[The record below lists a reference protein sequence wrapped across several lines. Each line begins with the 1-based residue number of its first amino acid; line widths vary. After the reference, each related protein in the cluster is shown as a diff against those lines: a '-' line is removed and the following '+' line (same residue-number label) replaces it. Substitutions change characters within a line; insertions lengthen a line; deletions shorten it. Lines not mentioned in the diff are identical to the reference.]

1 MTLTLIHLFRRL
13 RTITEVQIFGAAV
26 LFALLIGCGVP
37 PGVEQSAFLERGL
50 PNPRIIEALVTLPSD
65 TGDQVVAID
74 LEHAQNSDRFSGD
87 YQLGDGTSSA
97 FFVDEASSFSYRYIG
112 DTEQGVS
119 VLNVSQGG
127 GRSGGT
133 MRWNSLLL
141 LVVQNDTG
149 LKYDYDCK
157 AVKANPRQV
166 IRKIGE
172 ISLDDSWRGEIKI
185 VGNEIHVK
193 ADDDW
198 FRWAY
203 RGTDLT
209 NTVTVYNVRL

>member
-1 MTLTLIHLFRRL
+1 MTMTLIHLFRRL
-13 RTITEVQIFGAAV
+13 RSTTELQVYGAA
-26 LFALLIGCGVP
+26 ALLALLVGCGVP
-37 PGVEQSAFLERGL
+37 PGLEQSAFLERGL
-50 PNPRIIEALVTLPSD
+50 PSPRVIEALVTLPSD
-65 TGDQVVAID
+65 TGDQVVTID

-87 YQLGDGTSSA
+87 YQLGDVTNSA
-97 FFVDEASSFSYRYIG
+97 FFVDETSSFSYRYLG

-119 VLNVSQGG
+119 VLSVSQGG

-133 MRWNSLLL
+133 MRWSSLLL

-149 LKYDYDCK
+149 LKFDYDSK
-157 AVKANPRQV
+157 AVRRVPRQV

-172 ISLDDSWRGEIKI
+172 FSLDDRWRGEIKI

-203 RGTDLT
+203 RGTDET
-209 NTVTVYNVRL
+209 NTVTIYNVNF